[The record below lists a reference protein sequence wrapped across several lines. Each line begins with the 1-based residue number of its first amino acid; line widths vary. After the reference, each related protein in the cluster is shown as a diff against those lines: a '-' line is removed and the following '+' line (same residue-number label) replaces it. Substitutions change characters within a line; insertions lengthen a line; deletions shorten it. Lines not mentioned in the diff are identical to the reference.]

1 MNANE
6 YLQSSTLY
14 RKLIHG
20 PHGKFSQVYA
30 ARLSDEGFGR
40 RCTWRNEDSFYA
52 SWQGKVPQLSS
63 WKPAEAPIIGS
74 ENSSSYAMSQVDCP
88 AIRGNRPVAT
98 ACPPSS

>member
-6 YLQSSTLY
+6 YLQGSTLY

-40 RCTWRNEDSFYA
+40 RCTWRS
-52 SWQGKVPQLSS
+52 LSLF
-63 WKPAEAPIIGS
+63 
-74 ENSSSYAMSQVDCP
+74 
-88 AIRGNRPVAT
+88 
-98 ACPPSS
+98 